1 MIVSIV
7 RATCPTPVEREFI
20 LHAYVTTVTFS
31 RLSVIV
37 DDFHQF
43 LHYLYGAYAEL
54 SRWDYAFCM
63 QNTINCE
70 VNGRKFFVRV
80 EKGGLRYGEL

>member
-20 LHAYVTTVTFS
+20 LHAYMATVTYT
-31 RLSVIV
+31 RISVVV
-37 DDFHQF
+37 DEFRQF
-43 LHYLYGAYAEL
+43 LHYIYAAYAEL

-63 QNTINCE
+63 KNTITCE
-70 VNGRKFFVRV
+70 VNGRKFFVKV
-80 EKGGLRYGEL
+80 EDGGLRYGEL